1 MLSAESAA
9 GDFQPIGLVEQPA
22 QHDLFGAPPA
32 DAGIVRAAAPDEQ
45 LVEIARRLPKNLH
58 FGTSSWT
65 FPGWAGIVYAQ
76 LYSVPVL
83 ARYGL
88 AAYARHPLLNAVNLD
103 STFYKVQTTE
113 HLAAYAAEVPES
125 FRFIVKAYAG
135 LTTAPDSS
143 MAARRKIEPVFLDAA
158 FAAREVVKPLRDAF
172 GAKLGAL
179 LFQFSP
185 LGVRYT
191 REPHRFVARLGEF
204 LSALPAGPTYAIE
217 LRDPEFLGSEYEGAL
232 RAAGAVHCSTV
243 HSRMPSV
250 DRQVAFSA
258 RGLQPARPAACKGPL
273 LIRWMLRPGEDYESA
288 AARYAPFNRLQ
299 APDELNRDRIAA
311 LITAGLS
318 SERDVY
324 VVAANNAEGSAP
336 LTLHEL
342 AKTIVTN

>member
-1 MLSAESAA
+1 
-9 GDFQPIGLVEQPA
+9 VEQPA

-32 DAGIVRAAAPDEQ
+32 DTEVVRAAAPDEQ
-45 LVEIARRLPKNLH
+45 LVRIARRLPKNLH

-65 FPGWAGIVYAQ
+65 FPGWVGIVYAQ

-113 HLAAYAAEVPES
+113 YLAAYAAEVPDN

-135 LTTAPDSS
+135 LTTVPDSS
-143 MAARRKIEPVFLDAA
+143 IAVRRRTDPVFLDAA
-158 FAAREVVKPLRDAF
+158 FAARAVVKPLVEAF

-185 LGVRYT
+185 LGPRYT

-204 LSALPAGPTYAIE
+204 LAALPAGPTYAIE
-217 LRDPEFLGSEYEGAL
+217 LRDPEFLGSEYESAL

-243 HSRMPSV
+243 HSRMPPV
-250 DRQVAFSA
+250 DRQVTRSH
-258 RGLQPARPAACKGPL
+258 RGPL
-273 LIRWMLRPGEDYESA
+273 LIRWMLQPGDDYESA

-299 APDELNRDRIAA
+299 APDKLNRDCIAA
-311 LITAGLS
+311 MINAGLS